1 LPHPHYYT
9 HITTHH
15 SHQSNPSRLITH
27 TQRGKGRARGRER
40 EGKRERGSGR
50 ERGIGREREESG
62 REREREGGRK
72 REQPSKKSPEKK
84 ISTDK
89 KKVRHV
95 SADMQ
100 GNKLFVKGTKLCCS
114 PPCPFLADQRVVPT
128 MSLTCP

>member
-1 LPHPHYYT
+1 MPHPHYYT

-62 REREREGGRK
+62 REREREREEGKESSPAKNPQKKKFPQTKKRSGMLAQTCRGTNYLS
-72 REQPSKKSPEKK
+72 REQNFV
-84 ISTDK
+84 
-89 KKVRHV
+89 VRPLV
-95 SADMQ
+95 
-100 GNKLFVKGTKLCCS
+100 LFSQTKGLSLLC
-114 PPCPFLADQRVVPT
+114 P
-128 MSLTCP
+128 